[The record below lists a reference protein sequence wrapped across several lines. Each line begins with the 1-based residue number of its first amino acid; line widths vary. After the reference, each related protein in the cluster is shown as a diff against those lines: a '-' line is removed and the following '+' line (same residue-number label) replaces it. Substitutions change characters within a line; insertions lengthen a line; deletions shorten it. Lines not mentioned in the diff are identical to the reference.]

1 VLSLQVMEGHPR
13 GEGLG
18 GRRSQPLISL
28 NSLFLLSS
36 TGVDPLSTTLNS
48 SVIVHHV
55 IRPRDQV
62 HVAYLEYPKTHDIG
76 F

>member
-1 VLSLQVMEGHPR
+1 MFFFQVMEGHPR

-36 TGVDPLSTTLNS
+36 TGRSRSTTLNS

-62 HVAYLEYPKTHDIG
+62 HVAYLEYPERYETG